1 MDFYDIWYADVWRQ
15 LINRKKLENIE
26 NLFRSM
32 FVQVESLLKLCL
44 LSPASPSSAERSF
57 STFRRLKTYL
67 RSTMTQNRL
76 NSLMLCQIHNK
87 YASNMDIGNQIYRN
101 KLHELNYLHS
111 FLFHGLCY
119 SSSGGGELRGK
130 LDEGAGVGI
139 KIISYTISRMA
150 VPPAD
155 FPRVTPLLAT
165 TTCVHLVL

>member
-44 LSPASPSSAERSF
+44 LSPASPCAAERSF

-111 FLFHGLCY
+111 FLFPGLCY
-119 SSSGGGELRGK
+119 SSSG

-155 FPRVTPLLAT
+155 FPRVTPLII
-165 TTCVHLVL
+165 

>member
-44 LSPASPSSAERSF
+44 LSPASPCAAERSF

-111 FLFHGLCY
+111 FLFPGLCY
-119 SSSGGGELRGK
+119 SSSG

-155 FPRVTPLLAT
+155 FPRVTPLVPGTKETL
-165 TTCVHLVL
+165 

>member
-44 LSPASPSSAERSF
+44 LSPASPCAAERSF

-111 FLFHGLCY
+111 FLFPCLCY
-119 SSSGGGELRGK
+119 SSSGEVVEGE
-130 LDEGAGVGI
+130 VG
-139 KIISYTISRMA
+139 
-150 VPPAD
+150 
-155 FPRVTPLLAT
+155 
-165 TTCVHLVL
+165 

>member
-44 LSPASPSSAERSF
+44 LSPASPCAAERSF

-111 FLFHGLCY
+111 FLFPGLCY
-119 SSSGGGELRGK
+119 SSSG

-155 FPRVTPLLAT
+155 FPRVTPLIDLLIKCYT
-165 TTCVHLVL
+165 

>member
-44 LSPASPSSAERSF
+44 LSPASPCAAERSL

-111 FLFHGLCY
+111 FLFPCLCY
-119 SSSGGGELRGK
+119 SSSGEVVEGE
-130 LDEGAGVGI
+130 VG
-139 KIISYTISRMA
+139 
-150 VPPAD
+150 
-155 FPRVTPLLAT
+155 
-165 TTCVHLVL
+165 

>member
-1 MDFYDIWYADVWRQ
+1 MDFFLYLLCRCWETTHKQR
-15 LINRKKLENIE
+15 KLENIE
-26 NLFRSM
+26 NFFRSM

-44 LSPASPSSAERSF
+44 LSPASPCAAERSL

-111 FLFHGLCY
+111 FLFPCLCY
-119 SSSGGGELRGK
+119 SSSGEVVEGE
-130 LDEGAGVGI
+130 VG
-139 KIISYTISRMA
+139 
-150 VPPAD
+150 
-155 FPRVTPLLAT
+155 
-165 TTCVHLVL
+165 